1 MEDATLSGQ
10 SWANGMQKYFWA
22 TNAAVG
28 KHYFKWFNQLSS
40 DNDKGC
46 AYYGSTEAKSGD
58 CAVLSSG
65 KISLVGSANP
75 RLSFNYYFVNNGTHK
90 IAVSIK
96 TAHGIDE
103 TIKTIDY
110 EKVKEAGAEEG
121 WQNVMP
127 LMPILPPSVISFA
140 ACRNG
145 TGCHRMKD
153 G

>member
-1 MEDATLSGQ
+1 
-10 SWANGMQKYFWA
+10 MQKYFWA
-22 TNAAVG
+22 TNAVVG
-28 KHYFKWFNQLSS
+28 KHYFKLFNQLSS